1 MSHKLTCV
9 ITGRTLV
16 IDNNYYDKKVTEYG
30 SADNLQK
37 LYACRQAKNLLK
49 KSYSVPEVRDLLK
62 VELSLPAIPEE
73 IVSDIIGKNTEEQF
87 TFDQSVFKKSDPLV
101 TTFIA
106 NIKNL

>member
-1 MSHKLTCV
+1 M
-9 ITGRTLV
+9 

-30 SADNLQK
+30 SVDKLAT

-49 KSYSVPEVRDLLK
+49 KSYSVEEVRELLK
-62 VELSLPAIPEE
+62 VEMVLPAITEE
-73 IVSDIIGKNTEEQF
+73 TIDNIIGKNLDEQF

-101 TTFIA
+101 TTFIN

>member
-9 ITGRTLV
+9 ITGRTVV

-30 SADNLQK
+30 SVDKLAT

-49 KSYSVPEVRDLLK
+49 KSYSVEEVRELLK
-62 VELSLPAIPEE
+62 VEMVLPAITEE
-73 IVSDIIGKNTEEQF
+73 TIDNIIGKNLDEQF

-101 TTFIA
+101 TTFIN